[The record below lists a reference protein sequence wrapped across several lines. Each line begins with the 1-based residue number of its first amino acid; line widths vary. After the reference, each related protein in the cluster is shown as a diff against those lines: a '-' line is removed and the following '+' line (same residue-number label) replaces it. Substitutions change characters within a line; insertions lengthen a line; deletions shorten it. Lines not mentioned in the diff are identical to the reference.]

1 MGKFDGFT
9 CKDCVNFIRDGESRS
24 GTCKVRKYL
33 RDKNSRRI
41 TNIPL
46 RCTFAKPA
54 CLYFAK
60 RTDELKDSEPPK
72 TYAELLAENAALRER
87 LEKAVELP
95 VKVGGKVYMPWEWDG
110 ASGVAELTVS
120 YITFF
125 EGEFLVNTDFESDD
139 IGFLGKYSFGEFRD
153 YDFGT
158 KVFTTHEAAEARLA
172 ELKGA
177 EHE

>member
-54 CLYFAK
+54 CLCFAK

-72 TYAELLAENAALRER
+72 TYAELLAENIALRSAMQYLIADGGADCCAKCIYGMGQTDAICER
-87 LEKAVELP
+87 THNDCLEGMKE
-95 VKVGGKVYMPWEWDG
+95 
-110 ASGVAELTVS
+110 
-120 YITFF
+120 FF
-125 EGEFLVNTDFESDD
+125 KDNG
-139 IGFLGKYSFGEFRD
+139 
-153 YDFGT
+153 
-158 KVFTTHEAAEARLA
+158 
-172 ELKGA
+172 
-177 EHE
+177 